1 MSHST
6 FQFVCSVWEKLSTLV
21 VAQIL
26 RPQARHLNDFWKR
39 AIICSFWD
47 GYVRDRAWSQLT
59 SSEPQYWTQRSERSI
74 LASRTRWKNCHE
86 KFATKIETFN
96 EIWKKYSEIP
106 SSPRIWESNSHWL
119 HSSVLDITRSYNDDL
134 GYRCVT
140 LYHNACITQHQ

>member
-1 MSHST
+1 MSQST

-26 RPQARHLNDFWKR
+26 RPQARHMNDFWKR

-59 SSEPQYWTQRSERSI
+59 SSEPQYWTQRSNDQFLPAAWDGKTVTQNLQQKLKHS
-74 LASRTRWKNCHE
+74 
-86 KFATKIETFN
+86 TKSE
-96 EIWKKYSEIP
+96 KKYSEIP

-119 HSSVLDITRSYNDDL
+119 HSSLLDITRSYNDDL